1 LGTSEALNL
10 VKKISA
16 EIPKSFYS
24 DHRLVTSLL
33 NALMKCRD
41 VTHAEA
47 VFDQSTE
54 KVASMYGVM
63 IKGDH
68 AVILIR
74 TLNSRFFFQV
84 LLQMI

>member
-10 VKKISA
+10 VKTTSA
-16 EIPKSFYS
+16 EIPKLFYS
-24 DHRLVTSLL
+24 DHRLLTSLL

-54 KVASMYGVM
+54 KVASMYEVM
-63 IKGDH
+63 MKGDH
-68 AVILIR
+68 FILKSKM
-74 TLNSRFFFQV
+74 N
-84 LLQMI
+84 